1 MRFLYMDVFIYL
13 NKSGSKDGKKAAFQ
27 RPFIII
33 TKILF
38 FKDEE
43 ERLNIQLQFR
53 KPDFPSFV

>member
-1 MRFLYMDVFIYL
+1 MRLLYMDAFIYL

-38 FKDEE
+38 FKDI
-43 ERLNIQLQFR
+43 ERNLR
-53 KPDFPSFV
+53 YKTM